1 MTEVVK
7 TRTNVVCTLS
17 APAGR
22 RGSGGLGGTSS
33 ITLYETES
41 IHMKQH
47 IWGQHN
53 ALNLNE
59 TLSYPPFGQL
69 LRRSLW
75 SQWLFHSNSII
86 MYDLESA
93 YIWDDKKRLGKKVI
107 IPYQECFHI
116 SLLHLNMWLTDE
128 LTCPSVFTW
137 GSSPDTLSVWA
148 HFPWE
153 SGCRKTT
160 SCRFILIYL

>member
-1 MTEVVK
+1 MK

-59 TLSYPPFGQL
+59 TLSYHRLASSSGGLFGA
-69 LRRSLW
+69 SGF
-75 SQWLFHSNSII
+75 STAISII

-93 YIWDDKKRLGKKVI
+93 YIWDDKKRLGKMVI

-116 SLLHLNMWLTDE
+116 SLLHFNMWLTDE